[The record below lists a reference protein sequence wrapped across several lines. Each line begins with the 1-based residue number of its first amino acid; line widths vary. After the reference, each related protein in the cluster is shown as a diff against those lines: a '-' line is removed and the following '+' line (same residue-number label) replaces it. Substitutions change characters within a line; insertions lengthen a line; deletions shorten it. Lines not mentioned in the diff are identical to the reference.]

1 MKLAIIIEG
10 VQNSGKTST
19 ILHFVNQYQN
29 RTLKQVRA
37 GWQNLFINASVF
49 STLKINPY
57 IISSSPSESGIQ
69 LSQRFQN
76 WKGLPDVLILAEQLN
91 GKHQLSTESF
101 LTSNSYNIV
110 KHHINNITGS
120 SDWERFQSSNKSF
133 KLTNRSNEIMLD
145 IRNFI
150 KLNNII

>member
-37 GWQNLFINASVF
+37 GWQNLFINSSVF

-57 IISSSPSESGIQ
+57 VISSSPSESGIQ
-69 LSQRFQN
+69 LSTRFQN
-76 WKGLPDVLILAEQLN
+76 WKGLPDILILAEQLN
-91 GKHQLSTESF
+91 GKHQLSTETF
-101 LTSNSYNIV
+101 LRSNNYNIIR
-110 KHHINNITGS
+110 HQINNITGS

-145 IRNFI
+145 IKNFI

>member
-29 RTLKQVRA
+29 RTLKQLRA

-49 STLKINPY
+49 STLRIIPY
-57 IISSSPSESGIQ
+57 IISSSPSESGVE
-69 LSQRFQN
+69 LGQRFQN
-76 WKGLPDVLILAEQLN
+76 YKGLPDILILAEQLN
-91 GKHQLSTESF
+91 GKHQLDTEAF
-101 LTSNSYNIV
+101 LINNGYNII
-110 KHHINNITGS
+110 KHQINNINGS
-120 SDWERFQSSNKSF
+120 SDWERFDKSNKLV

-145 IRNFI
+145 ITSFI
-150 KLNNII
+150 KNNNII